1 MEVKRIL
8 LQVDHSTF
16 GGKLYDYD
24 FDTNYQ
30 FSKNLAERI
39 ASDWKF
45 DKDCKRLGEMRD
57 KKNAEILGA
66 R

>member
-8 LQVDHSTF
+8 LQVDHTTF
-16 GGKLYDYD
+16 GGYIHSYD
-24 FDTNYQ
+24 FDTSYQ

-45 DKDCKRLGEMRD
+45 DKDCKRLWEMRN
-57 KKNAEILGA
+57 KKNAEILSA